1 MLLSANTNIKPV
13 ATDFTRLGG
22 VYEKIIDYVVVGYK
36 LYLCLVLATS
46 IRVVIACRKKI
57 REICLQE
64 KKTMPAYQLEAV
76 FLLFLSEHAA
86 CRCTLRPG
94 DKIVSSPDPMMHVG
108 WGRE

>member
-64 KKTMPAYQLEAV
+64 KKNHAC
-76 FLLFLSEHAA
+76 LSA
-86 CRCTLRPG
+86 
-94 DKIVSSPDPMMHVG
+94 
-108 WGRE
+108 